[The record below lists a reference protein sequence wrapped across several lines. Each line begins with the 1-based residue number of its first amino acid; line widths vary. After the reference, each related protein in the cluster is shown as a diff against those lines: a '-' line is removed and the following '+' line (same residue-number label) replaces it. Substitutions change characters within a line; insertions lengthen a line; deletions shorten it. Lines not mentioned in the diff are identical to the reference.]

1 MLRVA
6 GVDGCRGGWL
16 VVEAAVRPFRADPPR
31 VLPRLDELVGAL
43 SGGALAGVAVD
54 MPIGLPDTAP
64 RSSDRDARAL
74 LGARRSSVFPTP
86 TRAVLGATDHA
97 DAGRRSRAAL
107 GVGLPLQAWHL
118 VPRIA
123 ELDRLARAAGPG
135 VHDRL
140 WETHPEL
147 AFTVLAGAPPAH
159 PKRTRAGRRERLALL
174 RPWVPPR
181 RTAPSATPRG
191 AAPDDVLDALV
202 LALRA
207 AQWVGGW
214 GPPPVEVGGGE
225 RDRHGLPMRVRG

>member
-1 MLRVA
+1 MVRVA

-16 VVEAAVRPFRADPPR
+16 VVTAAVRPFRPDPAR
-31 VLPRLDELVGAL
+31 VVPHLDDLIAVLDAGT
-43 SGGALAGVAVD
+43 LAGVAVD
-54 MPIGLPDTAP
+54 MPIGLPDAAP
-64 RSSDRDARAL
+64 RASDRSARAL
-74 LGARRSSVFPTP
+74 LGPRRSSVFPTP
-86 TRAVLGATDHA
+86 ARAVLDATDHA
-97 DAGRRSRAAL
+97 DAVRRSRDAL
-107 GVGLPLQAWHL
+107 GVGLPVQAWHL

-123 ELDRLARAAGPG
+123 ELDRLVRDAGPG
-135 VHDRL
+135 IHDRL

-147 AFTVLAGAPPAH
+147 AFATLAGAPPAH
-159 PKRTRAGRRERLALL
+159 PKRTRAGRRERLSLL

-214 GPPPVEVGGGE
+214 GPPPVEVGDGTT
-225 RDRHGLPMRVRG
+225 DRHGLPLRVRG